1 MPGMFE
7 WGYLTTAVT
16 DQPKTVYRL
25 NGKEVARLS
34 RHLDGHWIATL
45 DQHLPW
51 ERRRNRDCQ
60 SFESG
65 QAGVEAWATRHAD
78 GLAAEV
84 AAIDA
89 ARPYRSWM
97 PAGQKDE
104 PR

>member
-1 MPGMFE
+1 MFE

-25 NGKEVARLS
+25 KGKEVARLS
-34 RHLDGHWIATL
+34 RHVDGHWIATL

-51 ERRRNRDCQ
+51 ERRRDRDCR

-65 QAGVEAWATRHAD
+65 QAGIEAWARRHAD
-78 GLAAEV
+78 RLAAEV
-84 AAIDA
+84 AAIDV

-97 PAGQKDE
+97 PAGQKDQ